1 MTTKDKTQ
9 PNASSSAKLFTTVLN
24 GPAPWSWQQ
33 YSQWLKTE
41 WAELL
46 RTGDPYKE
54 EPYRQFL
61 ERHPCLIPGGEGT
74 GESFGGHHGSWT
86 GTVIS
91 QPSLPGIARRIPDFM
106 WLTKNSEDIIPVLIE
121 LEAPGKVWFN
131 SRGQRSAKLT
141 QAQDQLAEWRQQL
154 ENPGN
159 RQLLGEMY
167 DFPRSW
173 TFDYNLVPRLL
184 LIYGRRE
191 EFRLRPWL
199 NQKRRAIR
207 DPATEAMTFDRIKP
221 LAGSRDAFSVRI
233 ENRSPTVIAVP
244 PTFRLGPTMA
254 ETSAALEGW
263 ERAIGSND
271 LISRERKAFLLSRL
285 AYWREIGI
293 RAIQGERLGHHDD
306 RDGV

>member
-1 MTTKDKTQ
+1 MTTRDETR
-9 PNASSSAKLFTTVLN
+9 PERPSSAKPFTIVSDSPT
-24 GPAPWSWQQ
+24 PWSWQQ
-33 YSQWLKTE
+33 YSRWLKAE

-46 RTGDPYKE
+46 RSGDPNKE

-61 ERHPCLIPGGEGT
+61 EMHPCLIPGGEGT

-131 SRGQRSAKLT
+131 SNGQRSAKLT

-154 ENPGN
+154 ENPAN
-159 RQLLGEMY
+159 RQQLGEMY
-167 DFPRSW
+167 DFPQRW
-173 TFDYNLVPRLL
+173 TFEYNLVPRLL

-221 LAGSRDAFSVRI
+221 LEGSRDAFCVRI
-233 ENRSPTVIAVP
+233 ENRSEVVIAVP
-244 PTFRLGPTMA
+244 PTFRLGPIMA
-254 ETSAALEGW
+254 QAIAVVGGW
-263 ERAIGSND
+263 DRAIASNQ
-271 LISRERKAFLLSRL
+271 LISPERKDFLLSRL
-285 AYWREIGI
+285 PYWREIGI
-293 RAIQGERLGHHDD
+293 RTVQGERPSPRDD
-306 RDGV
+306 RDWE